1 MFWKIWHLKMQLF
14 FLTIV
19 TKSRNVTF
27 ICHVATLSFKC
38 YCLTFSLWLCL
49 IIVALYIEIATSCL
63 QVRLDVAALFLII
76 VTYVTPQFFA
86 RNCALLC
93 DLTIWLWLLNLF
105 NSSLNWTWQNF
116 KPVFMYTFQFSIC
129 FKIDGHVSSPKNEI
143 ESKS

>member
-27 ICHVATLSFKC
+27 ISHVATLSFKC

-63 QVRLDVAALFLII
+63 QVRLVVAALFLII
-76 VTYVTPQFFA
+76 A